1 MEVTIYQVKETPKCY
16 MFAYRSWEMI
26 RDNFD
31 FNNYKEVWN
40 CNFENDIA
48 SIPSTNNIWNLD
60 KIFETFNVNHPRN
73 FHRHS
78 LSVSDIVKLDNEYF
92 FCDSFGWENITD
104 KIN

>member
-16 MFAYRSWEMI
+16 MVAYRSWKRV

-31 FNNYKEVWN
+31 FNNYKKVWN
-40 CNFENDIA
+40 DTFENLVDE
-48 SIPSTNNIWNLD
+48 IPENTNDKLDVIFNI
-60 KIFETFNVNHPRN
+60 FNVNHQRN
-73 FHRHS
+73 FYGHS

>member
-1 MEVTIYQVKETPKCY
+1 MEVTIYQVKEAPKCY

-48 SIPSTNNIWNLD
+48 NVPSTNNIWNLD
-60 KIFETFNVNHPRN
+60 KIFETFNVNPVSLFTYFPMTVISVLFAASSIIKEMQTNLN
-73 FHRHS
+73 F
-78 LSVSDIVKLDNEYF
+78 N
-92 FCDSFGWENITD
+92 C
-104 KIN
+104 